1 MAQYLCLS
9 PCQHGVEFKEKNT
22 VKCFRPNI
30 DIRELKGFH
39 EEGYT
44 RMILHCVHSDAEFLL
59 IPHFDKMSCKQLR
72 VRTGISKKPKY
83 LPLHAIPDGVKTQFV
98 NWKPFFHSMPSQ
110 AAMQCSSVLAIAN
123 KKRHG
128 RLLYNTTCY

>member
-1 MAQYLCLS
+1 MF
-9 PCQHGVEFKEKNT
+9 GVGFKEENT

-39 EEGYT
+39 EEGNT
-44 RMILHCVHSDAEFLL
+44 RMILHCVHSDAEFLVIACQDTDVLFLL
-59 IPHFDKMSCKQLR
+59 IPHFDKMNRNQLWIR
-72 VRTGISKKPKY
+72 AGISKKPKY
-83 LPLHAIPDGVKTQFV
+83 LPLHAIRDSVKTQFV

-123 KKRHG
+123 
-128 RLLYNTTCY
+128 